1 MRRLARLVAFE
12 VPLTPPPYIFFTLV
26 IRGALHAL
34 LFKSAHPPTPLP
46 LPPRALPP
54 AAPQHKAA
62 RTRFLLC
69 QQCHR
74 AAASSKR
81 PPSPLSLPCRLSPR
95 QRFAASSSTHETR
108 MSMRSSRVLSSC
120 DLCAVVQV
128 CRGAMYRG
136 ALSHACARLRVS
148 TCLYRLSCPVGPAG
162 GPPQKIHSQRGG
174 SPPSIICK

>member
-1 MRRLARLVAFE
+1 MLNGIDLLARLDVRTR
-12 VPLTPPPYIFFTLV
+12 VLSILDVLPLSTSELRPGSQERHISRTAGSENRRVEGPQI
-26 IRGALHAL
+26 
-34 LFKSAHPPTPLP
+34 KSAHPPTPLP

-148 TCLYRLSCPVGPAG
+148 TCLYPG
-162 GPPQKIHSQRGG
+162 
-174 SPPSIICK
+174 